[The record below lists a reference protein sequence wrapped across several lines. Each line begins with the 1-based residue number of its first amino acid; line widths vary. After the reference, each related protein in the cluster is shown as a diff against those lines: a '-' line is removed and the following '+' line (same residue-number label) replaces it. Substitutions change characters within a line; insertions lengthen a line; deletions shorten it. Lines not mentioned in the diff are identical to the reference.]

1 MLRILRPDV
10 RVAAR
15 RRCKELFAKI
25 GDFPFVWCLGS
36 LPNGLMVGVTELNA
50 ESLKTV
56 FLWSRKFPKQLTRNK
71 QNFKTLSRDAGFTF
85 VVVGVS
91 LSF

>member
-25 GDFPFVWCLGS
+25 GISHSSVWCLGS
-36 LPNGLMVGVTELNA
+36 LPNGLMVEVTELNA
-50 ESLKTV
+50 ESLKSV
-56 FLWSRKFPKQLTRNK
+56 SCGPRNSRN
-71 QNFKTLSRDAGFTF
+71 N
-85 VVVGVS
+85 
-91 LSF
+91 